1 MAGAFGRLRL
11 RQLLGRLLVL
21 LWCGCWILVHGPIV
35 AIRGRARRLE
45 ALPGLRG
52 DAPAPSRDAS
62 SAPSAA
68 SSTYANPKPTASALV
83 VDDEGRVMFARRAH
97 DPSAGK
103 LDLPGGFVEEGED
116 PLDALHRELRE
127 EAGIGLRDTE
137 FVGVFMDWYR
147 VESREVSTLNLYWSA
162 RIADGVP
169 TPDDDVLE
177 FGFFDPD
184 EIPWDDVAFPH
195 IPDVISAWRGR
206 QQDA

>member
-1 MAGAFGRLRL
+1 MGELDAWRRCPLCGATVRRDEGR
-11 RQLLGRLLVL
+11 VECPE
-21 LWCGCWILVHGPIV
+21 CGFVQ
-35 AIRGRARRLE
+35 
-45 ALPGLRG
+45 
-52 DAPAPSRDAS
+52 
-62 SAPSAA
+62 
-68 SSTYANPKPTASALV
+68 YANPKPTASALV

-97 DPSAGK
+97 EPSAGK
-103 LDLPGGFVEEGED
+103 LDLPGGFVEEGEH

-147 VESREVSTLNLYWSA
+147 AELREISTMNLYWSA

-177 FGFFDPD
+177 FAFFDPD

-195 IPDVISAWRGR
+195 IPDVISTWRGR